1 MASRFGASRF
11 GASRLVLL
19 VAILLGALLLGAGC
33 ARSIM
38 QSAIV
43 AKHGGHSDEAEMDFW
58 GEMAKTRSVTNH
70 DALHAVMLTFHVERT
85 TSDFEVALASA
96 REHGWIAADDALPAL
111 ETARIGWIAKAICI
125 ETGIKGGV
133 TMRLFGARERYAV
146 RELNYR
152 RWINNMT
159 PAQAVSGLQLIALLS
174 EAEDFL
180 IGAPSTNPED
190 LDR

>member
-1 MASRFGASRF
+1 
-11 GASRLVLL
+11 
-19 VAILLGALLLGAGC
+19 VADRVADGGDSALAT
-33 ARSIM
+33 ARSRGWI
-38 QSAIV
+38 SAT
-43 AKHGGHSDEAEMDFW
+43 EE
-58 GEMAKTRSVTNH
+58 
-70 DALHAVMLTFHVERT
+70 
-85 TSDFEVALASA
+85 LAPLESA
-96 REHGWIAADDALPAL
+96 RV
-111 ETARIGWIAKAICI
+111 GWIAKAVCI

-152 RWINNMT
+152 SWLNNRS
-159 PAQAVSGLQLIALLS
+159 PAQAITGMELLALLS

>member
-1 MASRFGASRF
+1 M
-11 GASRLVLL
+11 
-19 VAILLGALLLGAGC
+19 
-33 ARSIM
+33 
-38 QSAIV
+38 
-43 AKHGGHSDEAEMDFW
+43 EFW
-58 GEMAKTRSVTNH
+58 GELAKVRSVTNH
-70 DALHAVMLTFHVERT
+70 DALHAVMLTFDVERT
-85 TSDFEVALASA
+85 TSDYKIALASA
-96 REHGWIAADDALPAL
+96 RTHGWVAEDDDLPPL
-111 ETARIGWIAKAICI
+111 ETARIGWIAKAVCI

-152 RWINNMT
+152 SWLNNRT
-159 PAQAVSGLQLIALLS
+159 PAQAITGMELIAMLS